1 MKQFELILKNE
12 KEVSYKRISIF
23 LLALNLVGIL
33 FITYLKDFKSWG
45 PFIMAAI
52 AIFSAFVAFYFRN
65 KNERSPL
72 TGAFF
77 VLSLAWIL
85 AGYWVAGLLNTLFMI
100 LHVSALQK
108 PIVSINE
115 SQVIYPSFPKKKID
129 WQELSNLILKDGLLT
144 IDFKNNRIIQQQ
156 IADISSTID
165 EKEFNDFCRQQLN
178 K

>member
-1 MKQFELILKNE
+1 
-12 KEVSYKRISIF
+12 
-23 LLALNLVGIL
+23 
-33 FITYLKDFKSWG
+33 
-45 PFIMAAI
+45 MAAI
-52 AIFSAFVAFYFRN
+52 AISSAFIAFYFRN
-65 KNERSPL
+65 KNEKAII
-72 TGAFF
+72 TGAFIL
-77 VLSLAWIL
+77 LSLAWIV
-85 AGYWVAGLLNTLFMI
+85 AGYWVVGVLNILFMI
-100 LHVSALQK
+100 LHIGALQK

-129 WQELSNLILKDGLLT
+129 WQELSNLIIKDGLLT

>member
-12 KEVSYKRISIF
+12 KEVSYKKISI
-23 LLALNLVGIL
+23 LLLVLNLVGLL
-33 FITYLKDFKSWG
+33 FITYLKDFKNWG

-52 AIFSAFVAFYFRN
+52 AIFSAFIALYFNN

-77 VLSLAWIL
+77 VLSLAWIF
-85 AGYWVAGLLNTLFMI
+85 ANYWVVGLFNILFMI
-100 LHVSALQK
+100 LHIAALQK
-108 PIVSINE
+108 PIVSISE
-115 SQVIYPSFPKKKID
+115 SRVFFPSFPKKKID
-129 WQELSNLILKDGLLT
+129 WQELSNLMLKDGLLT

>member
-12 KEVSYKRISIF
+12 KEVLYKRISI
-23 LLALNLVGIL
+23 LLLVLNLAGLL
-33 FITYLKDFKSWG
+33 FITYLKDFKSWV

-52 AIFSAFVAFYFRN
+52 AIFSAFIAFYFGK
-65 KNERSPL
+65 KNQRSPL
-72 TGAFF
+72 PGAFF
-77 VLSLAWIL
+77 VLSIAWIL
-85 AGYWVAGLLNTLFMI
+85 ADYWVVGVINALFMI
-100 LHVSALQK
+100 LHVAALQK

-115 SQVIYPSFPKKKID
+115 RQVIYPSFPRKKID
-129 WQELSNLILKDGLLT
+129 WQELSNLIIKDGLLT

-165 EKEFNDFCRQQLN
+165 EKEFNNFCRQQLN

>member
-12 KEVSYKRISIF
+12 KETSYKRISI
-23 LLALNLVGIL
+23 LLLVLNLVGLL
-33 FITYLKDFKSWG
+33 FISYLKGFKNWG
-45 PFIMAAI
+45 ALIIAAI
-52 AIFSAFVAFYFRN
+52 AVFAAFSSLYFRN
-65 KNERSPL
+65 KNQKAIL

-77 VLSLAWIL
+77 LLSFAWIV
-85 AGYWVAGLLNTLFMI
+85 AGYWVIGVFNILFMM
-100 LHVSALQK
+100 LHLAALQK

-115 SQVIYPSFPKKKID
+115 KHVIYPSFPKKKID

-144 IDFKNNRIIQQQ
+144 IDLKNNRIIQQQ

>member
-12 KEVSYKRISIF
+12 KEISYKRISIF
-23 LLALNLVGIL
+23 LLVLNLAGL
-33 FITYLKDFKSWG
+33 LLITYLNDFKSWV

-52 AIFSAFVAFYFRN
+52 AIFSASIAFYLRN

-85 AGYWVAGLLNTLFMI
+85 ANYWVVGLLNGLLMM
-100 LHVSALQK
+100 LHVAVLQK
-108 PIVSINE
+108 PIVSISE
-115 SQVIYPSFPKKKID
+115 RQVIYPSFPKRKID
-129 WQELSNLILKDGLLT
+129 WQELSNLMIKDGLLT

-156 IADISSTID
+156 VADISLTIN

>member
-12 KEVSYKRISIF
+12 KEVSYKRISII
-23 LLALNLVGIL
+23 LLVLNLVGLL
-33 FITYLKDFKSWG
+33 FITYLKDFKSWV

-52 AIFSAFVAFYFRN
+52 AIFSTFIALYFRN

-85 AGYWVAGLLNTLFMI
+85 ADYWVLGLLNTLFMI
-100 LHVSALQK
+100 LHIAALQK
-108 PIVSINE
+108 PIVSISE
-115 SQVIYPSFPKKKID
+115 KQVIYPSFPKKKID
-129 WQELSNLILKDGLLT
+129 WQELSNLIIKDGLLT

-156 IADISSTID
+156 VADISSTID
-165 EKEFNDFCRQQLN
+165 EKEFNDFCRLQLN

>member
-12 KEVSYKRISIF
+12 KEASYKRISI
-23 LLALNLVGIL
+23 LLLVLNLVGIL
-33 FITYLKDFKSWG
+33 FITYLKGFKSWM

-52 AIFSAFVAFYFRN
+52 AIFSAFIALYSRT

-85 AGYWVAGLLNTLFMI
+85 ADYWVVGLLNFLFMI
-100 LHVSALQK
+100 LHIAVLQK
-108 PIVSINE
+108 PIVNINE
-115 SQVIYPSFPKKKID
+115 THVIYPSFPRKKID
-129 WQELSNLILKDGLLT
+129 WQELSNLMIKDGLLT
-144 IDFKNNRIIQQQ
+144 IDFKNNKIIQQQ
-156 IADISSTID
+156 IAEISSTIN

>member
-12 KEVSYKRISIF
+12 KETSYKRISIF
-23 LLALNLVGIL
+23 LLILNLAGLL
-33 FITYLKDFKSWG
+33 FITFLKDFKSWV

-52 AIFSAFVAFYFRN
+52 AVFSAFIAFYFRN

-72 TGAFF
+72 AGAFF

-85 AGYWVAGLLNTLFMI
+85 ADYWVVGVLNAFFMI
-100 LHVSALQK
+100 LHIAALQK

-129 WQELSNLILKDGLLT
+129 WQELSNLMIKDGLLT
-144 IDFKNNRIIQQQ
+144 IDFKNNKIIQQQ
-156 IADISSTID
+156 VADVSSTID

>member
-23 LLALNLVGIL
+23 LLILNLVGLL

-52 AIFSAFVAFYFRN
+52 AIFSVFIALYFRN
-65 KNERSPL
+65 KSERSPL

-85 AGYWVAGLLNTLFMI
+85 AGYWVVGLLNFLFMI
-100 LHVSALQK
+100 LHIAALQK
-108 PIVSINE
+108 PIVSVSE
-115 SQVIYPSFPKKKID
+115 RQVIYPSFPKKKID
-129 WQELSNLILKDGLLT
+129 WQQLSNLILKDGLLT
-144 IDFKNNRIIQQQ
+144 IDFKNNRIIQQH